1 VDGVVGLY
9 EAKFKIANNI
19 SSNTLYKKWWT
30 GNEASGDLLSGHTG
44 NDPVNVSQWYD
55 KQEVGIKQG
64 YTISLPSLQLS
75 YSNLDTAKI
84 RLLIKKRGSNPNV
97 VSKNLGKI
105 TSDFIREIHF
115 KIFRLS
121 DGTEIIGYDTIDES
135 TRLSYDKLGNWFL
148 LDMSCLESGYSYGIR
163 FLILEGDTRVEHD
176 EIFKFRIE

>member
-1 VDGVVGLY
+1 
-9 EAKFKIANNI
+9 
-19 SSNTLYKKWWT
+19 
-30 GNEASGDLLSGHTG
+30 
-44 NDPVNVSQWYD
+44 
-55 KQEVGIKQG
+55 
-64 YTISLPSLQLS
+64 SLQLS